1 VAGMV
6 PHPCMPF
13 DDAGHARQ
21 GPQIGAEAV
30 GACALAKQTLDLF
43 ELVEV
48 EFGLA
53 PGPTGGT

>member
-1 VAGMV
+1 MV